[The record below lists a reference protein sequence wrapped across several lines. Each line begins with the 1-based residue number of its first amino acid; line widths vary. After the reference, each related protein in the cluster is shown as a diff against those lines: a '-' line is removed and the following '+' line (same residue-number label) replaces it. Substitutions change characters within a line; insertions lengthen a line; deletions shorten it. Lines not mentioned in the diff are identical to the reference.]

1 MAFQEFGEALQ
12 LLRTE
17 KGLTIADVA
26 RRIKIPGRTL
36 QDFENGEQK
45 STLHPV
51 YCRGFA
57 KAYAEFLGMD
67 KAVLEEFLNKLYP
80 PEEEEYDAP
89 ILIPPR
95 RREIVTP
102 GRLGALLLVVLV
114 AAGAWYVHSH
124 GWPELSWLSSLTE
137 FTKNGDAPDNATAT
151 ENTPQTSNQTTPPA
165 VSTPLGQSGAQLT
178 PDSAGNAFQAQDL
191 DVALGMPGI
200 TPGPEDLLPPVQ
212 ANSTMTLSNTDA
224 AAGPHRLVIATSSH
238 DCWTESK
245 VDNEE
250 KRTVYLKS
258 GQTHILSFQRS
269 LTLRLGNITGVKL
282 RLDGQPYAM
291 PPGKGST
298 RDLFFGEAAQNAV
311 GPATP

>member
-17 KGLTIADVA
+17 KGLTVDDVA

-36 QDFENGEQK
+36 RDFESGEQN

-67 KAVLEEFLNKLYP
+67 KAVLEEFLSRLYP

-89 ILIPPR
+89 RLVPPS

-102 GRLGALLLVVLV
+102 GRLAALLLVILIG
-114 AAGAWYVHSH
+114 AGAWYVHAN
-124 GWPELSWLSSLTE
+124 GWPEFTWFSSLIE
-137 FTKNGDAPDNATAT
+137 FTKSSDESVNATSESAL
-151 ENTPQTSNQTTPPA
+151 QASDQTTPPA
-165 VSTPLGQSGAQLT
+165 APNTAAQGAALNSGSTQT
-178 PDSAGNAFQAQDL
+178 PFQAQDL
-191 DVALGMPGI
+191 DAALNQPGI

-212 ANSTMTLSNTDA
+212 ANSTMTLGNADA
-224 AAGPHRLVIATSSH
+224 DAGPHQLVISTSTH

-245 VDNEE
+245 VDSEE
-250 KRTVYLKS
+250 KRTVYLKK
-258 GQTHILSFQRS
+258 GQTHILTFQRS
-269 LTLRLGNITGVKL
+269 LTLRLGNITGVTL

-291 PPGKGST
+291 PPGRGST
-298 RDLFFGEAAQNAV
+298 RDLVFGEGA
-311 GPATP
+311 P